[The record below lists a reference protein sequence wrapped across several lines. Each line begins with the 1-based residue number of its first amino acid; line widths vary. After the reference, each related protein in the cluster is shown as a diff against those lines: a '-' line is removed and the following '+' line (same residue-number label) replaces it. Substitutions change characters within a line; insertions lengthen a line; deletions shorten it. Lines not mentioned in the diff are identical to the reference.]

1 MSNNNT
7 RFLLKTLRKL
17 TEDMIDENLGEIN
30 AQLNMLGTYDVAI
43 WESTAHGFIR
53 INKIL
58 SLLKKTEL
66 SQNVINGIERS
77 VTNRLESAMDLIF
90 LSRNPYHVTLAFS
103 SMLFP
108 AYELSYEKFESSLEE
123 IIKIIDE
130 IPENDR
136 KVRAISR
143 ILGAI
148 SRIFYEKRKERAWK
162 DDFLQSIAEELS
174 KKAFQLLDAEK
185 DELKRTALLISF
197 ADAIKNMGITVK
209 KDDLKVTWIDADKAE
224 NLAFE
229 ALERVKNLDKF
240 SASLIKARIAYLL
253 RSLSIDL
260 ASKANE
266 LFDEAITTAIE
277 LSAKDPVK
285 TGHILGEVAFYKA
298 VLGDEDEAEV
308 FFEQSIIAVLSGR
321 GISQI
326 IDALIIL
333 EKAGRAKLGQ
343 KVISMLEDYILPR
356 INAIRDPFI
365 RIGLKAYAADVAS
378 WVSFDYG
385 ERLLEQTIS
394 ELFYYEP
401 VDVKSSIQ
409 IYYLA
414 LGTGRAAFTSA
425 EKSIYLLEF
434 IIDYLSLLRDFPSV
448 YVPKQDFYWIG
459 KALASLRDVPEYY
472 DRMFSAISDVLRSA
486 LEVLSDTLFI
496 DILLDL
502 AIGFRNKDAEVVN
515 RFMSFFFKNIDSIS
529 KKPKLIA
536 KLSRYAKLIGEEYYQ
551 GVVRAIQE
559 HIERM
564 NNPKEIIFYLHKFFD
579 NADSETAEE
588 LLRYSLDL
596 FMEMEDEVRSME
608 RSVVTSFIERAREIN
623 PKIAEGLEEIMNVEE
638 RTRDS
643 IRSDISSKS
652 GKISAQQDQG

>member
-30 AQLNMLGTYDVAI
+30 AQLNILGTYDVAI
-43 WESTAHGFIR
+43 WENTANGFMR
-53 INKIL
+53 INRLL

-66 SQNVINGIERS
+66 SQNVLSGIERS
-77 VTNRLESAMDLIF
+77 VDSRLESAMDLVF
-90 LSRNPYHVTLAFS
+90 SSKNPYHVTLALS

-123 IIKIIDE
+123 AVKIIDE

-136 KVRAISR
+136 KIRGISR
-143 ILGAI
+143 ILSAI
-148 SRIFYEKRKERAWK
+148 SRIFYEKRKEKAWR
-162 DDFLQSIAEELS
+162 DDFLQSIAGELS
-174 KKAFQLLDAEK
+174 KKAFELLNAEK

-197 ADAIKNMGITVK
+197 ADAIKSMGITVK
-209 KDDLKVTWIDADKAE
+209 KDDLKVIWIDADKAE

-277 LSAKDPVK
+277 LSMSDPIK
-285 TGHILGEVAFYKA
+285 AGHILGEVAFYKA
-298 VLGDEDEAEV
+298 VFGEEDEAEV
-308 FFEQSIIAVLSGR
+308 FFEQSIVAVLSGR
-321 GISQI
+321 GINQI

-343 KVISMLEDYILPR
+343 KVISMLEDYVLPK
-356 INAIRDPFI
+356 INAIKDPFI

-378 WVSFDYG
+378 WASFNYG
-385 ERLLEQTIS
+385 ERLLEQAIS

-401 VDVKSSIQ
+401 VDVKSSVQ

-434 IIDYLSLLRDFPSV
+434 IIDFLSLLRDFPSV

-459 KALASLRDVPEYY
+459 KALASLKDVPEFY
-472 DRMFSAISDVLRSA
+472 DKMFSAISDVLRSA
-486 LEVLSDTLFI
+486 LEILSDALFI

-502 AIGFRNKDAEVVN
+502 AIGFRNRDVEVVS
-515 RFMSFFFKNIDSIS
+515 RFMNFFFKNIDFIS
-529 KKPKLIA
+529 RKPKLIA
-536 KLSRYAKLIGEEYYQ
+536 KLSKYAKIVGEEYYQ
-551 GVVRAIQE
+551 GVIRAAQE
-559 HIERM
+559 HLEM
-564 NNPKEIIFYLHKFFD
+564 LDNPKEIVFYLHKFFD

-596 FMEMEDEVRSME
+596 FMEMENEVRSVE
-608 RSVVTSFIERAREIN
+608 KSIITSFIERAKEIN

-638 RTRDS
+638 RARRS
-643 IRSDISSKS
+643 IRSDVSSKS
-652 GKISAQQDQG
+652 GKVSTQQDQG